1 MRHSPRGFK
10 RTDRIAD
17 QIQRDLAVVLQ
28 REIQDP
34 RVGMVTVSGVKVSKD
49 LAFADV
55 YVSFMGVNS
64 ETDCRESVRVLEHAS
79 GYLRSVLAREIDL
92 RSMPRLRFHYD
103 STLVNGARISR
114 LIDEAMTDDGSRKSV
129 QVKPRIDV
137 DDEDMDNGG
146 AL

>member
-55 YVSFMGVNS
+55 YVSFMGADS
-64 ETDCRESVRVLEHAS
+64 EADCTSSVRVLEHAS
-79 GYLRSVLAREIDL
+79 GYLRSVLARQIDL
-92 RSMPRLRFHYD
+92 RTMPRLRFHYD
-103 STLVNGARISR
+103 STLVNGSRISK
-114 LIDEAMTDDGSRKSV
+114 LIDEAMTSDGSRESG
-129 QVKPRIDV
+129 QAKPGINA
-137 DDEDMDNGG
+137 DDEDIDDGG